1 MPHSLPLL
9 LACDPVAASSAR
21 RSYQVLALASARAEA
36 DPYIASDPVILI
48 NPRDVDLVIER
59 LRVVADEANAFLR
72 SRGQSGKKSAPRR
85 VASACNPKGRAR
97 DGNAVSTAPVN

>member
-1 MPHSLPLL
+1 
-9 LACDPVAASSAR
+9 
-21 RSYQVLALASARAEA
+21 
-36 DPYIASDPVILI
+36 LI